1 MRTSFIF
8 FAFFAAALLLS
19 GCDTTPPPETAAFEK
34 PFYRWGETKGRTIT
48 VWGPRDDLNR
58 PYMQRAFSR
67 YAELTGNKVRTEG
80 FSHRELEEHLS
91 AAFAAGGKDG
101 PDVLLSFGGANIEHL
116 DPDRNFHDFTAAP
129 WVDDLTDTA
138 INQAIYHGKVIGL
151 PYWEAS
157 ISGILYNKDL
167 FRRYGLAVPQTQKE
181 FLDVCDRLLRQG
193 VTPVYLPF
201 AEHSMLLY
209 QFPMDSLF
217 QDGCLLNALNE
228 GRLSYA
234 QIPQMH
240 AIVDWYKTMAE
251 HGYFGS
257 GYERNG
263 WDGMDAAMRG
273 EHYAMMI
280 CWDTWLYTDFSG
292 DPSRF
297 GLMPAFMGVPESGS
311 FEGPNLA
318 LLIVNR
324 HGPQVDAALDLITFM
339 ADPYNYNA
347 AFAGIYTAPVFK
359 NQIGST
365 ATPQY
370 TENERRIERLYFDST
385 AWLRIRGF
393 SQLDAVFIQRHM
405 RDAAY
410 DTFRCLQDMDTARL
424 RRAATN
430 RPDAGPES
438 EGAPRAQ

>member
-1 MRTSFIF
+1 
-8 FAFFAAALLLS
+8 
-19 GCDTTPPPETAAFEK
+19 
-34 PFYRWGETKGRTIT
+34 
-48 VWGPRDDLNR
+48 
-58 PYMQRAFSR
+58 
-67 YAELTGNKVRTEG
+67 
-80 FSHRELEEHLS
+80 
-91 AAFAAGGKDG
+91 
-101 PDVLLSFGGANIEHL
+101 
-116 DPDRNFHDFTAAP
+116 
-129 WVDDLTDTA
+129 
-138 INQAIYHGKVIGL
+138 
-151 PYWEAS
+151 
-157 ISGILYNKDL
+157 
-167 FRRYGLAVPQTQKE
+167 
-181 FLDVCDRLLRQG
+181 
-193 VTPVYLPF
+193 
-201 AEHSMLLY
+201 
-209 QFPMDSLF
+209 
-217 QDGCLLNALNE
+217 
-228 GRLSYA
+228 
-234 QIPQMH
+234 
-240 AIVDWYKTMAE
+240 
-251 HGYFGS
+251 
-257 GYERNG
+257 
-263 WDGMDAAMRG
+263 
-273 EHYAMMI
+273 MMI

-430 RPDAGPES
+430 RPDTRPES